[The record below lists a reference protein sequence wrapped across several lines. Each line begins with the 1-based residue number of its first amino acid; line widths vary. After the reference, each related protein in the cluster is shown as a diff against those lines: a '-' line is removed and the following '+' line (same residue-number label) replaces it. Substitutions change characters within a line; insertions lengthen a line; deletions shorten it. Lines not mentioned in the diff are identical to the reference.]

1 MREKTARFGKSNS
14 LIGILST
21 PDGAQAT
28 GDSDRPAVI
37 VANSGILHRVGAC
50 RVHVKLARRLAEE
63 GYPVLRFDFSGIGD
77 SAVRRDDLA
86 FEESA
91 VVELQEAM
99 NYLTSATGAK
109 KFVVMGLCSG
119 ADMAFSV
126 AEVDTRVVGLAVFD
140 PWAYRTP
147 AYYWKHYGPRVFKL
161 SSWTNAWKVRYG
173 KDAAASN
180 DFPKMQ
186 AVEDSD
192 MELPTYVREFPP
204 RAESADLL
212 KRLIDRGTEI
222 CAVFTGGQSEF
233 YNYEGQFEDAF
244 KDVPMGGQLLELYW
258 PGADHIFTGL
268 GHQKLLV
275 DTMSSWMADHWKT
288 DAVPAAEPS
297 AAVSATPST
306 TSAVA

>member
-1 MREKTARFGKSNS
+1 MREKAARFGKTNS
-14 LIGILST
+14 LVGILST
-21 PDGAQAT
+21 PDGGASAA
-28 GDSDRPAVI
+28 DAERPAVI

-50 RVHVKLARRLAEE
+50 RVHVKLARRLADE

-99 NYLTSATGAK
+99 NYLTTATGAK
-109 KFVVMGLCSG
+109 RFIVMGLCSG

-126 AEVDTRVVGLAVFD
+126 AEVDSRVVGLAVFD

-147 AYYWKHYGPRVFKL
+147 AYYWKHYGPKLFKASVWMNSWRVRF
-161 SSWTNAWKVRYG
+161 G
-173 KDAAASN
+173 KDAQASN
-180 DFPKMQ
+180 DFPVMQ

-204 RAESADLL
+204 KAESAAVLSKL
-212 KRLIDRGTEI
+212 VGAGMQI

-233 YNYEGQFEDAF
+233 YNYEGQFRDAF
-244 KDVPMGGQLLELYW
+244 KDVGMGDQLLEYHW
-258 PGADHIFTGL
+258 PEADHIFTDL
-268 GHQKLLV
+268 GHQELLV
-275 DTMSSWMADHWKT
+275 GTLSTWMAAHWPNAA
-288 DAVPAAEPS
+288 DAEVEAPS
-297 AAVSATPST
+297 K
-306 TSAVA
+306 AVA